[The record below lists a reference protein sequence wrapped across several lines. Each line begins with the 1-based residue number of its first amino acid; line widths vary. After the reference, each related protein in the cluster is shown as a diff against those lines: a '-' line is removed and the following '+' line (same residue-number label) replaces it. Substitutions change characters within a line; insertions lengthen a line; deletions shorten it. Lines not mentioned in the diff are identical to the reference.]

1 MRKLLS
7 IFLAFIFGISIS
19 NAQISNIEVFDLG
32 AKAGY
37 NYSNLSNSGKGFDI
51 NSLSGYYFG
60 LFIELP
66 LNNRM
71 TIQPEIFF
79 STQGATYSG
88 KTTTMIYDGKLV
100 LNYINIPLMVKY
112 YITDNF
118 NVEIGPQLSASVYP
132 FPFISGTGES
142 TYQMGTSYSMD
153 YFTLDDKIISKV
165 DLGFG
170 LGASY
175 KISRGFAV
183 GARYNLGFIDVT
195 KDEISKRDFLPEF
208 LNEKFN
214 NRVLNIGLS
223 YQF

>member
-7 IFLAFIFGISIS
+7 LLFVFIFGISIS
-19 NAQISNIEVFDLG
+19 KAQISKIEVFELG

-37 NYSNLSNSGKGFDI
+37 NYSNLSNSVKGFDI

-66 LNNRM
+66 LNNKM
-71 TIQPEIFF
+71 TIQPEIFL
-79 STQGATYSG
+79 STQGAAYSG
-88 KTTTMIYDGKLV
+88 KTATEVYDGKLE

-118 NVEIGPQLSASVYP
+118 NVEIGPQLSVSVY
-132 FPFISGTGES
+132 PFISGTTKS
-142 TYQMGTSYSMD
+142 TQQMNITYSMGHST
-153 YFTLDDKIISKV
+153 FGDKIINKV

-170 LGASY
+170 LGASH

-183 GARYNLGFIDVT
+183 GARYNLGFIDT
-195 KDEISKRDFLPEF
+195 TNDEISKRDFLPEF

-214 NRVLNIGLS
+214 NRVLHIGLS